1 MTGVTGSSSL
11 IPQWGDATAMFSLS
25 QILVQQA
32 EALVTRLADQSWY
45 QPITITPNFPDFA
58 PPPIISTPAV
68 PQLEAVTWTTPALP
82 APFSILPPDLTKLF
96 PGPFQGVQPTLNF
109 GSAPQ
114 PSFGSVPASPPIN
127 LNYTYP
133 VPSVSI
139 PDAPTLLTLD
149 VVDFT
154 PFDIPLFTDPVPT
167 LTLAQPNVIPFS
179 EGWTYTSNM
188 LTTIQSEIDE
198 ALTTDTDIGL
208 SASVQQAMWDA
219 AREREYQA
227 QAAALA
233 DLDRMESLGYAL
245 PPGAYVD
252 ARLKIQLDTNF
263 RMTGLSRDIMIKQ
276 AEMRLQ
282 HVTDIRGQAI
292 QLEGILITY
301 ANNVQQRAFET
312 AKYETEAALSIYNA
326 GVQAYSARIE
336 GFKATIQAYSA
347 YIEGIKAR
355 ISQLQAEIEFEQ
367 VKASINTAL
376 VEQYKAMVQA
386 DELVLEVAKVQV
398 EIIQTQANIEKT
410 KVDVYG
416 AQVSAFVAT
425 VNSFTAEVEAYKANA
440 EAQGAM
446 EAAYRT
452 SVEAYTAQVQ
462 AGTAQAG
469 AFVEEYKA
477 QVQFYEA
484 QLDAFKAQLQAMV
497 EQARAASEYN
507 QSVTA
512 EYTALVN
519 ATAEYD
525 RTLTAQWQ
533 AIINEQLQVTEVAV
547 KEAEAN
553 AQLQISQRNLSIEAI
568 RGAAQVMAQ
577 LGAAALGAIHWSNT
591 SGWNLSQSIA
601 TSVSNATSTSENHNF
616 NETV

>member
-1 MTGVTGSSSL
+1 
-11 IPQWGDATAMFSLS
+11 MFALS
-25 QILVQQA
+25 QT
-32 EALVTRLADQSWY
+32 LVTQATQFVTQLANQSWY
-45 QPITITPNFPDFA
+45 QPLTINANFPNFP
-58 PPPIISTPAV
+58 PPPTLNQPATPK
-68 PQLEAVTWTTPALP
+68 LEVVAWDTPTPP
-82 APFSILPPDLTKLF
+82 AAFSLLPPDLMKLF
-96 PGPFQGVQPTLNF
+96 PGPFAGVEPTLNF

-114 PSFGSVPASPPIN
+114 PNFGTVPPAPGVN
-127 LNYTYP
+127 LNFTYP
-133 VPSVSI
+133 VPTVSV
-139 PDAPTLLTLD
+139 PDVPKLLSLD

-154 PFDIPLFTDPVPT
+154 PFNIPLFDDAVPVLT
-167 LTLAQPNVIPFS
+167 LTSPNVIPFS

-188 LTTIQSEIDE
+188 LTLLQGEIDD
-198 ALTTDTDIGL
+198 ALTSDTDIGL

-233 DLDRMESLGYAL
+233 DLDRMEALGYAL
-245 PPGAYVD
+245 PPGVYVD
-252 ARLKIQLDTNF
+252 ARIKIQLDTNF
-263 RMTGLSRDIMIKQ
+263 RMTGLSRDIMVKQ

-292 QLEGILITY
+292 QLEGQLITY
-301 ANNVQQRAFET
+301 ANDVQQRAFET
-312 AKYETEAALSIYNA
+312 AKYETEAAIAIYNA
-326 GVQAYSARIE
+326 NVTAYGARIE
-336 GFKATIQAYSA
+336 GFKATIQAYTA

-355 ISQLQAEIEFEQ
+355 ISQLNAEIEFEQ

-386 DELVLEVAKVQV
+386 DELVLELAKVQV
-398 EIIQTQANIEKT
+398 EIIQTQASVEKT
-410 KVDVYG
+410 KVDVYS
-416 AQVSAFVAT
+416 AQVQAFVAT

-440 EAQGAM
+440 EAQGAI
-446 EAAYRT
+446 ESAYRT
-452 SVEAYTAQVQ
+452 SVEAYTAEVQ

-497 EQARAASEYN
+497 EQARATSEYN
-507 QSVTA
+507 QAVTA
-512 EYTALVN
+512 EYSALVN
-519 ATAEYD
+519 ATSEYN

-577 LGAAALGAIHWSNT
+577 LGAAALGAIHWSNS

>member
-1 MTGVTGSSSL
+1 MAGAPGSSTL

-25 QILVQQA
+25 TQLIAQA
-32 EALVTRLADQSWY
+32 ELFVDRLADQSWY
-45 QPITITPNFPDFA
+45 QPITISPNFPNFA
-58 PPPIISTPAV
+58 PPPIISTPQV
-68 PQLEAVTWTTPALP
+68 PALEAVTWNTPTIP
-82 APFSILPPDLTKLF
+82 AAFTLLPPDLTKLF
-96 PGPFQGVQPTLNF
+96 PGPFTGVQPTLNF

-114 PSFGSVPASPPIN
+114 PSFGSVPPAPGVN
-127 LNYTYP
+127 LNFTYP
-133 VPSVSI
+133 VPSVSV
-139 PDAPTLLTLD
+139 PDVPKLLALD

-154 PFDIPLFTDPVPT
+154 PQDIPLFDGVPPT
-167 LTLAQPNVIPFS
+167 LLLSQPNVIPFS

-188 LTTIQSEIDE
+188 LTTLQGEIDE

-227 QAAALA
+227 QAIALA

-263 RMTGLSRDIMIKQ
+263 RMTGLSRDIMVKQ
-276 AEMRLQ
+276 AELRLQ

-292 QLEGILITY
+292 QLEGTLITY

-312 AKYETEAALSIYNA
+312 AKYETEAAIAIYNA
-326 GVQAYSARIE
+326 GVQAFAARIE
-336 GFKATIQAYSA
+336 GFKATIQAYTA

-355 ISQLQAEIEFEQ
+355 ISQLNAEIEFEQ

-386 DELVLEVAKVQV
+386 DELILEVAKVQV
-398 EIIQTQANIEKT
+398 EIIQTQANVEKT
-410 KVDVYG
+410 KVDVYS
-416 AQVSAFVAT
+416 AQVGAFVAT
-425 VNSFTAEVEAYKANA
+425 VNSFTAQVEAYKANA
-440 EAQGAM
+440 EAQGAI
-446 EAAYRT
+446 ESAYRT

-462 AGTAQAG
+462 AGAAQSG

-477 QVQFYEA
+477 QVQGYEA
-484 QLDAFKAQLQAMV
+484 QLEAFKAQLQAMV

-507 QSVTA
+507 QAVTA
-512 EYTALVN
+512 EYTALVG
-519 ATAEYD
+519 ATSEYD

-577 LGAAALGAIHWSNT
+577 LGAAALGAIHWSNS
-591 SGWNLSQSIA
+591 SGWNLSQSVA
-601 TSVSNATSTSENHNF
+601 MSSSTATSTSENHNF

>member
-1 MTGVTGSSSL
+1 MTNGTLTSL
-11 IPQWGDATAMFSLS
+11 IPQWGDSTQMFSLS
-25 QILVQQA
+25 SQLVSSA
-32 EALVTRLADQSWY
+32 EKFVSQLAEQEWY
-45 QPITITPNFPDFA
+45 QPITISVNFPALAA
-58 PPPIISTPAV
+58 PPTITIPPT
-68 PQLEAVTWTTPALP
+68 PQLEVVSWNTPNPP
-82 APFSILPPDLTKLF
+82 AAFSLLPPDLTKLF
-96 PGPFQGVQPTLNF
+96 PGPFTGVSPVLNF

-114 PSFGSVPASPPIN
+114 PSFGSVPPAPGVD
-127 LNYTYP
+127 LNFTYP
-133 VPSVSI
+133 TPTVSI
-139 PDAPTLLTLD
+139 PTPPTLLALD

-154 PFDIPLFTDPVPT
+154 PFDIPLFDDQVPV
-167 LTLAQPNVIPFS
+167 LTLSQPNVIPFS
-179 EGWTYTSNM
+179 EQWTYTSNM
-188 LTTIQSEIDE
+188 LTEIQQEIDD
-198 ALTTDTDIGL
+198 ALNSDTDIGL

-227 QAAALA
+227 QASALA

-252 ARLKIQLDTNF
+252 ARLKVQLDTDY
-263 RMTGLSRDIMIKQ
+263 RLTGLSRDIMVKQ
-276 AEMRLQ
+276 AELRLQ

-292 QLEGILITY
+292 QLEGTLITY

-312 AKYETEAALSIYNA
+312 AKYETEAAIAIYNA
-326 GVQAYSARIE
+326 GVQAYTARIE

-367 VKASINTAL
+367 VKATINTAL

-386 DELVLEVAKVQV
+386 DELILEVAKIQV
-398 EIIQTQANIEKT
+398 EIIQTQANVEKT
-410 KVDVYG
+410 KVDVYS
-416 AQVSAFVAT
+416 AQVTAFVAT

-440 EAQGAM
+440 EAQGAI
-446 EAAYRT
+446 ESAYRT

-462 AGTAQAG
+462 AGTAQAT
-469 AFVEEYKA
+469 AYVEEYKA

-507 QSVTA
+507 QAVTA

-519 ATAEYD
+519 ATSEYN

-553 AQLQISQRNLSIEAI
+553 AQLQISERTLSIEAI

-577 LGAAALGAIHWSNT
+577 LGAAALGAIHWSN
-591 SGWNLSQSIA
+591 SSQWSLSSSFS
-601 TSVSNATSTSENHNF
+601 TSNANSMSQAENHNF